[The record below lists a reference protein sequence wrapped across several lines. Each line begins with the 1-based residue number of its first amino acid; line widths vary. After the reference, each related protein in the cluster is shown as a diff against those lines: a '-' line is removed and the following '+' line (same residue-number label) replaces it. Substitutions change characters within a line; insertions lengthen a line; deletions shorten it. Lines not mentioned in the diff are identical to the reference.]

1 MAKDPS
7 THSMRVKLL
16 RRLLIG
22 AAALT
27 ALALVGLSNLDRFA
41 GPNMLLDAIR
51 ALGPAVDNPDYQ
63 GRTASGRA
71 YRLTGADA
79 RADENNNMIL
89 RRPLLQLAALADAPA
104 VTINAAEAY
113 LQQGEEA
120 VMQGSVRMDMSDGNQ
135 LRTQKLIARL
145 DAETVS
151 IPQPLAIAGPQI
163 NLTADRL
170 TGNLD
175 SRVFTLDNVSMTLD
189 RQAQ

>member
-27 ALALVGLSNLDRFA
+27 ALALVGLSNLERFA
-41 GPNMLLDAIR
+41 GPNMLSDAIR
-51 ALGPAVDNPDYQ
+51 AIGPAVDNPDYQ

-79 RADENNNMIL
+79 RADENNDTIL

-104 VTINAAEAY
+104 VTINAAEAH
-113 LQQGEEA
+113 LQQGGEA

-135 LRTQKLIARL
+135 LKTQKLIARL
-145 DAETVS
+145 DSDTVS
-151 IPQPLAIAGPQI
+151 IPQPLAITGPQI

-170 TGNLD
+170 TGNLE
-175 SRVFTLDNVSMTLD
+175 SRVFTLDNVSITLD

>member
-22 AAALT
+22 AAALS

-51 ALGPAVDNPDYQ
+51 TLGPAVDNPDYQ

-151 IPQPLAIAGPQI
+151 IPQPLAITGPQI

>member
-22 AAALT
+22 AAALS

-104 VTINAAEAY
+104 VTINAAEAH

-151 IPQPLAIAGPQI
+151 IPQPLAITGPQI

>member
-1 MAKDPS
+1 
-7 THSMRVKLL
+7 MRVKLL

-22 AAALT
+22 AAALS

-151 IPQPLAIAGPQI
+151 IPQPLAITGPQI

>member
-63 GRTASGRA
+63 GRTANGRA

-151 IPQPLAIAGPQI
+151 IPQPLAITGPQI

>member
-63 GRTASGRA
+63 GRTAGGRA

-104 VTINAAEAY
+104 VTP
-113 LQQGEEA
+113 
-120 VMQGSVRMDMSDGNQ
+120 MR
-135 LRTQKLIARL
+135 RL
-145 DAETVS
+145 PESHWDS
-151 IPQPLAIAGPQI
+151 IMLASSI
-163 NLTADRL
+163 R
-170 TGNLD
+170 
-175 SRVFTLDNVSMTLD
+175 
-189 RQAQ
+189 

>member
-63 GRTASGRA
+63 GRTAGGRA

-151 IPQPLAIAGPQI
+151 IPQPLAITGPQI

>member
-151 IPQPLAIAGPQI
+151 IPQPLAITGPQI

>member
-22 AAALT
+22 AAALS

-41 GPNMLLDAIR
+41 GPNMLLDAIS

-79 RADENNNMIL
+79 RADETNNMIL

-151 IPQPLAIAGPQI
+151 IPQPLAITGPQI

>member
-104 VTINAAEAY
+104 VTINAAEAH

-151 IPQPLAIAGPQI
+151 IPQPLAITGPQI

>member
-89 RRPLLQLAALADAPA
+89 RRPLLQLAAMADAPA

-151 IPQPLAIAGPQI
+151 IPQPLAITGPQI

>member
-104 VTINAAEAY
+104 VTINAAEAH